1 MKVHKQNQI
10 LSPFSNDQ
18 ELIHQSKHLLL
29 ELYNCDFEK
38 LNDESFLRCTLN
50 RAAKLANATV
60 LNLISN
66 KFEPQGVTAIA
77 LLAES
82 HISIHTW
89 PESNYSAVDI
99 FTCGQNMMPELASQY
114 LIESLMAKEHSLR
127 VIERNPPSAVSKQD
141 IRDISK
147 ALGFPWWDKPAQPC
161 LSSRFPYGHE
171 ITSERLKMVEKAEE
185 YVLFCFLNHF

>member
-1 MKVHKQNQI
+1 MEVPKKNQI
-10 LSPFSNDQ
+10 LPSFSNDKK
-18 ELIHQSKHLLL
+18 LNHQCKHLLL
-29 ELYNCDFEK
+29 ELYKCDYEK

-50 RAAKLANATV
+50 MASKLANATV

-99 FTCGQNMMPELASQY
+99 FTCGQNMMPEYASQY
-114 LIESLMAKEHSLR
+114 LIEALNAEEHSLR
-127 VIERNPPSAVSKQD
+127 IIERNPPVEVPKQT
-141 IRDISK
+141 R
-147 ALGFPWWDKPAQPC
+147 
-161 LSSRFPYGHE
+161 
-171 ITSERLKMVEKAEE
+171 TV
-185 YVLFCFLNHF
+185 V

>member
-1 MKVHKQNQI
+1 MEIYKKSQI
-10 LSPFSNDQ
+10 LNSFSDEQ
-18 ELIHQSKHLLL
+18 KLSHQSKQLLL
-29 ELYNCDFEK
+29 ELYKCDCEK
-38 LNDESFLRCTLN
+38 LNDESFLRCILN
-50 RAAKLANATV
+50 RASKLANATV

-99 FTCGQNMMPELASQY
+99 FTCGQNMMPEIASQY

-127 VIERNPPSAVSKQD
+127 VIERNPPSAVLKE
-141 IRDISK
+141 IRTVI
-147 ALGFPWWDKPAQPC
+147 
-161 LSSRFPYGHE
+161 
-171 ITSERLKMVEKAEE
+171 
-185 YVLFCFLNHF
+185 

>member
-1 MKVHKQNQI
+1 MEIYKKSQI
-10 LSPFSNDQ
+10 LSSFNDKQ
-18 ELIHQSKHLLL
+18 KLSHQSKHFLL
-29 ELYNCDFEK
+29 ELYRCDCEK
-38 LNDESFLRCTLN
+38 LNDESFLRCILH

-99 FTCGQNMMPELASQY
+99 FTCGKNMMPELASQY
-114 LIESLMAKEHSLR
+114 LIEALMAKEHSLR
-127 VIERNPPSAVSKQD
+127 VIERIPPSAVPRQ
-141 IRDISK
+141 IR
-147 ALGFPWWDKPAQPC
+147 
-161 LSSRFPYGHE
+161 
-171 ITSERLKMVEKAEE
+171 TV
-185 YVLFCFLNHF
+185 V

>member
-1 MKVHKQNQI
+1 MEVYKNNQI
-10 LSPFSNDQ
+10 LSSLNNDQ
-18 ELIHQSKHLLL
+18 ELSHQSKHILL
-29 ELYNCDFEK
+29 ELYKCDYEK

-77 LLAES
+77 LLSES

-114 LIESLMAKEHSLR
+114 LIESLNSEEYSLR
-127 VIERNPPSAVSKQD
+127 VIDRNPPAEVIKQM
-141 IRDISK
+141 R
-147 ALGFPWWDKPAQPC
+147 
-161 LSSRFPYGHE
+161 
-171 ITSERLKMVEKAEE
+171 TV
-185 YVLFCFLNHF
+185 V

>member
-1 MKVHKQNQI
+1 MEIYKNKKI
-10 LSPFSNDQ
+10 LCSLSNDQ
-18 ELIHQSKHLLL
+18 ELSNQGKHLLL
-29 ELYNCDFEK
+29 DLYRCDFDK

-50 RAAKLANATV
+50 KAAKLAKATV

-99 FTCGQNMMPELASQY
+99 FTCGQNMLPELASQY
-114 LIESLMAKEHSLR
+114 LIEALKAEEHSLR
-127 VIERNPPSAVSKQD
+127 VIQRNPPEVIFKQM
-141 IRDISK
+141 R
-147 ALGFPWWDKPAQPC
+147 
-161 LSSRFPYGHE
+161 
-171 ITSERLKMVEKAEE
+171 TV
-185 YVLFCFLNHF
+185 V

>member
-1 MKVHKQNQI
+1 MEASKKNQI
-10 LSPFSNDQ
+10 LSSFSNDQ
-18 ELIHQSKHLLL
+18 KLSHQSKHLLL
-29 ELYNCDFEK
+29 ELYRCDYEK

-50 RAAKLANATV
+50 KGAKLANATV

-99 FTCGQNMMPELASQY
+99 FTCGQNMLPEVASQY
-114 LIESLMAKEHSLR
+114 LIEALNAEEHFLR
-127 VIERNPPSAVSKQD
+127 VIERNPPATVFKE
-141 IRDISK
+141 IR
-147 ALGFPWWDKPAQPC
+147 
-161 LSSRFPYGHE
+161 
-171 ITSERLKMVEKAEE
+171 TTV
-185 YVLFCFLNHF
+185 

>member
-1 MKVHKQNQI
+1 MEVNKKNHI
-10 LSPFSNDQ
+10 LNSCSNER
-18 ELIHQSKHLLL
+18 ELSSQGKHLLL
-29 ELYNCDFEK
+29 ELYGCDYVK

-50 RAAKLANATV
+50 KAAKLAKATV

-99 FTCGQNMMPELASQY
+99 FTCGQNMLPQLASQY
-114 LIESLMAKEHSLR
+114 FIKTLKAEEHFLR
-127 VIERNPPSAVSKQD
+127 VINRNPPVAVLQEM
-141 IRDISK
+141 R
-147 ALGFPWWDKPAQPC
+147 
-161 LSSRFPYGHE
+161 
-171 ITSERLKMVEKAEE
+171 TV
-185 YVLFCFLNHF
+185 V

>member
-1 MKVHKQNQI
+1 MEIFKKNQI
-10 LSPFSNDQ
+10 LSSFHDDHKLS
-18 ELIHQSKHLLL
+18 HQSKHFLL
-29 ELYNCDFEK
+29 ELYRCDCEK

-50 RAAKLANATV
+50 KAAKLANATV

-99 FTCGQNMMPELASQY
+99 FTCGKNMMPELASQY
-114 LIESLMAKEHSLR
+114 LIESLMAKEHALR
-127 VIERNPPSAVSKQD
+127 VIERNPPSTVSKQ
-141 IRDISK
+141 IR
-147 ALGFPWWDKPAQPC
+147 
-161 LSSRFPYGHE
+161 
-171 ITSERLKMVEKAEE
+171 TV
-185 YVLFCFLNHF
+185 V

>member
-1 MKVHKQNQI
+1 MEVPQNHQI
-10 LSPFSNDQ
+10 LHSFSSD
-18 ELIHQSKHLLL
+18 EKLIHHSKHLLL
-29 ELYNCDFEK
+29 ELYGCDYEK

-50 RAAKLANATV
+50 RSAKLAKATV

-114 LIESLMAKEHSLR
+114 LIESLMAEEHLLR
-127 VIERNPPSAVSKQD
+127 VIHRHPPKTIKDEIRNV
-141 IRDISK
+141 
-147 ALGFPWWDKPAQPC
+147 
-161 LSSRFPYGHE
+161 
-171 ITSERLKMVEKAEE
+171 V
-185 YVLFCFLNHF
+185 

>member
-1 MKVHKQNQI
+1 MEIYKKSQI
-10 LSPFSNDQ
+10 LSSFSDEQ
-18 ELIHQSKHLLL
+18 KLSHQSKHLLL
-29 ELYNCDFEK
+29 ELYRCDSEK

-66 KFEPQGVTAIA
+66 KFEPQRVTAIA
-77 LLAES
+77 FLAES

-114 LIESLMAKEHSLR
+114 LIESLMAKEHYLR
-127 VIERNPPSAVSKQD
+127 VIERNPPSAVSKQ
-141 IRDISK
+141 IR
-147 ALGFPWWDKPAQPC
+147 A
-161 LSSRFPYGHE
+161 
-171 ITSERLKMVEKAEE
+171 V
-185 YVLFCFLNHF
+185 V

>member
-1 MKVHKQNQI
+1 MDVHKKNQI
-10 LSPFSNDQ
+10 LSSLSKDEKFS
-18 ELIHQSKHLLL
+18 HQSKHLLL
-29 ELYNCDFEK
+29 ELYGCDYEK

-50 RAAKLANATV
+50 RAAKLAKATV

-114 LIESLMAKEHSLR
+114 IIQTLKAKEHSLR
-127 VIERNPPSAVSKQD
+127 VIQRKPP
-141 IRDISK
+141 IS
-147 ALGFPWWDKPAQPC
+147 
-161 LSSRFPYGHE
+161 
-171 ITSERLKMVEKAEE
+171 
-185 YVLFCFLNHF
+185 VLNEARTIV

>member
-1 MKVHKQNQI
+1 MEISKNSQI
-10 LSPFSNDQ
+10 LSSCSNDQ
-18 ELIHQSKHLLL
+18 KLIHQSKHFLL
-29 ELYNCDFEK
+29 ELYRCDCEK
-38 LNDESFLRCTLN
+38 LNDESFLRCILN
-50 RAAKLANATV
+50 RASKLANATV

-99 FTCGQNMMPELASQY
+99 FTCGQKMMPELASQY

-127 VIERNPPSAVSKQD
+127 VIERNPPLAVSKQ
-141 IRDISK
+141 IRT
-147 ALGFPWWDKPAQPC
+147 A
-161 LSSRFPYGHE
+161 
-171 ITSERLKMVEKAEE
+171 V
-185 YVLFCFLNHF
+185 